1 MASLKHGAHATI
13 TAKSTLMSTIEA
25 AFKAEWGLRQ
35 PDIPLK
41 EDTNREI
48 MFAAIA
54 QGVLRYLEDHEQDIY
69 SDATD
74 TTTTRT
80 WLEFSVE

>member
-1 MASLKHGAHATI
+1 MANLRDGAQATI
-13 TAKSTLMSTIEA
+13 TAKSTLMATIEA
-25 AFKAEWGLRQ
+25 AFKAEWELRQ
-35 PDIPLK
+35 PEIPLK
-41 EDTNREI
+41 EDKNREI

-54 QGVLRYLEDHEQDIY
+54 QGVLRYLENHEKDIY

-74 TTTTRT
+74 TTSTRT

>member
-1 MASLKHGAHATI
+1 MASLKHGAGATI
-13 TAKSTLMSTIEA
+13 SAKSTLMLTIEE
-25 AFKAEWGLRQ
+25 AFKAEWSLRQ

-54 QGVLRYLEDHEQDIY
+54 QGILRYLEDHEKDIY
-69 SDATD
+69 TDATD
-74 TTTTRT
+74 TITTRT